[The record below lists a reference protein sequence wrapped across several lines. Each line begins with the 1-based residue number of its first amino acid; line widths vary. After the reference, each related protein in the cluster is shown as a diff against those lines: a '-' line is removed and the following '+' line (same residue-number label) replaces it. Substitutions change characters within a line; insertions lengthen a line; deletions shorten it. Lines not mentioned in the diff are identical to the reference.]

1 MKNESFKPNNYKIWK
16 FGYHTHADTV
26 LKTLCALNDGI
37 MKQSQDLTKTYLNSR
52 KYLTFC

>member
-16 FGYHTHADTV
+16 FSYHTHADTV

-37 MKQSQDLTKTYLNSR
+37 MKKSQDLTKTYLNSR